1 MPLWLQVV
9 FTIVCIIQV
18 PFAAWIILQIIALRA
33 DLAGIR
39 ERVAAREIECGDRL
53 VWLRGVDTKID
64 KLTANVSEILGYLK
78 AKETSL

>member
-1 MPLWLQVV
+1 MPLWLQIV
-9 FTIVCIIQV
+9 FCIVLTIQV
-18 PFAAWIILQIIALRA
+18 PFLAWIVLQIMSLRA
-33 DLAGIR
+33 NLAAIR

-53 VWLRGVDTKID
+53 VWLRGVDIKID